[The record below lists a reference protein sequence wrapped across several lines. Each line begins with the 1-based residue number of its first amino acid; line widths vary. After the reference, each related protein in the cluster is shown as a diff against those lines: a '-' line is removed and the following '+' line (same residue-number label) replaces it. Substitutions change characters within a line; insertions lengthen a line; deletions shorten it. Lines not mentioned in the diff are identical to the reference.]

1 MEKTNAEIIND
12 FNNLEE
18 LTSWLIKRRE
28 TDMKLIQY
36 EFYGTGYED
45 EYKEDAEEIE
55 ALHMKYNELTK
66 WNKKECE

>member
-18 LTSWLIKRRE
+18 LTSWLIKE
-28 TDMKLIQY
+28 HVFHINLIQQ
-36 EFYGTGYED
+36 EFYGIDYE
-45 EYKEDAEEIE
+45 EEKEDTKELV

-66 WNKKECE
+66 LNKKECE

>member
-18 LTSWLIKRRE
+18 LTSWLIANHERNIGI
-28 TDMKLIQY
+28 IQE
-36 EFYGTGYED
+36 EFYGSNCE
-45 EYKEDAEEIE
+45 EELKEDAEEIE

-66 WNKKECE
+66 